1 MYSNYADL
9 LASGNENELHEK
21 LLAKL
26 AEGDSFIIPF
36 LEYILYCEMADKH
49 HKLSL
54 WFINH
59 PDLFPENQE
68 LLDECL
74 KLSIRLWRTDAAIKF
89 LEAGADPNKELIEER
104 NVLDVCENRADHS
117 FSLDKTDIDEL
128 VRSLRKKGALSFLE
142 QKYQTKIS
150 KNDIFKTI
158 CTYDSWAKISLAD
171 ISEMNERDQEVWCAV
186 IEHCHSKSKSPS
198 VSWKKKLDQL
208 IDIIDADRFESTLA
222 KWLLSS
228 IKPRKTLI
236 YGDLESSPYYLASDS
251 IKESFDLW
259 KLNDSSTFILKGF
272 AWSLA
277 HVNPYSAA
285 KVLPEV
291 IQSMYQPHYLLGSRD
306 MKLASAIFEV
316 LLSCPE
322 GKERAD
328 EIIVKTEH
336 KPAIKK
342 MKSILS
348 KYA

>member
-1 MYSNYADL
+1 MYSYYADL
-9 LASGNENELHEK
+9 LANGNENELHEK

-26 AEGDSFIIPF
+26 SEGDSFIIPF

-49 HKLSL
+49 YKLSL

-59 PDLFPENQE
+59 PDLFPESQE

-74 KLSIRLWRTDAAIKF
+74 KLSIRIWRTDASVKF

-104 NVLDVCENRADHS
+104 NILDVCENRADH
-117 FSLDKTDIDEL
+117 FYSLEKTDLDEL
-128 VRSLRKKGALSFLE
+128 VRLLRKKGALSFLE
-142 QKYQTKIS
+142 QKYKSKIS
-150 KNDIFKTI
+150 QGDIFETV
-158 CTYDSWAKISLAD
+158 CTYDSWAKIALAD
-171 ISEMNERDQEVWCAV
+171 ISEMDKGDQEVWCAV
-186 IEHCHSKSKSPS
+186 VEHCHSKSKSPS
-198 VSWKKKLDQL
+198 FSWKKKLDKFV
-208 IDIIDADRFESTLA
+208 DIIGAGRFESTII

-259 KLNDSSTFILKGF
+259 KLSDSSSFILKGF

-285 KVLPEV
+285 KILPEV

-306 MKLASAIFEV
+306 MKLAGAIFEV
-316 LLSCPE
+316 FLSCPE
-322 GKERAD
+322 GKERAE
-328 EIIVKTEH
+328 EIIVQTEY

-342 MKSILS
+342 MKAILS
-348 KYA
+348 KCA